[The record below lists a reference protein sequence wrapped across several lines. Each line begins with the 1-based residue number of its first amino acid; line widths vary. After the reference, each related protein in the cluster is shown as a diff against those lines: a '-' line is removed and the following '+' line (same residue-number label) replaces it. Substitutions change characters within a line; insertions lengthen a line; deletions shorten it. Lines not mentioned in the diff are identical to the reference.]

1 MGQRVPQTMQRLAIV
16 LVLAG
21 VFYALLGLGIL
32 PESFNKLVAWIPFFR
47 LVSLIVLLPLA
58 LLYSVYFLLL
68 SLRGFDDMTITET
81 GLVFPRRA
89 VSDVLRN
96 RPSMIPFAW
105 IQRVALR
112 EIKGLA
118 WVEVEY
124 TLPDGRRRRRRVS
137 QEWIPDVPAF
147 CGEFE
152 QRTGRR
158 VE

>member
-1 MGQRVPQTMQRLAIV
+1 
-16 LVLAG
+16 
-21 VFYALLGLGIL
+21 
-32 PESFNKLVAWIPFFR
+32 SFR
-47 LVSLIVLLPLA
+47 LIPRIPSLPLA
-58 LLYSVYFLLL
+58 LVSSLYCLLL
-68 SLRGFDDMTITET
+68 ELRVFDDMTIKET

-96 RPSMIPFAW
+96 RPSIIPFAW

-118 WVEVEY
+118 WAELEY
-124 TLPDGRRRRRRVS
+124 TLSDGRLRRRRVS
-137 QEWIPDVPAF
+137 QDWIPDFPAF

>member
-1 MGQRVPQTMQRLAIV
+1 MQRLAIV
-16 LVLAG
+16 LVLSG

-32 PESFNKLVAWIPFFR
+32 PESFSRLVAWIPFFR
-47 LVSLIVLLPLA
+47 LVSLIVFLPLA
-58 LLYSVYFLLL
+58 LVYSVYCLLL

-96 RPSMIPFAW
+96 RPSIIPFAW

-112 EIKGLA
+112 ENKGLA
-118 WVEVEY
+118 WVELEY
-124 TLPDGRRRRRRVS
+124 TLSDGRLRRRRVS
-137 QEWIPDVPAF
+137 QDWIPDFPAF

>member
-1 MGQRVPQTMQRLAIV
+1 MQRLAIV
-16 LVLAG
+16 LVLSG

-32 PESFNKLVAWIPFFR
+32 PEVFDRLVAWIPFFR
-47 LVSLIVLLPLA
+47 FVSLVVFLPLA
-58 LLYSVYFLLL
+58 LVYSAYCLLL
-68 SLRGFDDMTITET
+68 SLRGFDAMTITET

-96 RPSMIPFAW
+96 RPSIIPFAW

-118 WVEVEY
+118 WVELEY
-124 TLPDGRRRRRRVS
+124 TLSDGRRRRRRVS
-137 QEWIPDVPAF
+137 QEWIPDLPAF